1 VRVRPS
7 RRREQDDDED
17 MVEALGIGR
26 RIYSKPAA
34 RMESM
39 MRRRE
44 GTIVRTRFR

>member
-1 VRVRPS
+1 VRVRHS
-7 RRREQDDDED
+7 RRREQDDE
-17 MVEALGIGR
+17 VEALWVGR

-44 GTIVRTRFR
+44 ATIVRTRFR